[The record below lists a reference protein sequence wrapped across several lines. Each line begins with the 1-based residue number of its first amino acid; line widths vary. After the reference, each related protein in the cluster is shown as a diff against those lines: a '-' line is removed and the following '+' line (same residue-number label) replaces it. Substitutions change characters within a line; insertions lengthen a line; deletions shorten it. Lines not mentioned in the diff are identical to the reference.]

1 MFALIITLASVVY
14 GNQSRLPAG
23 GIHYFLGTRITVLNA
38 AFAGLFMLT
47 WGFCFNTLHLYRAR
61 RGTILRTLMRIAK
74 GCALMTLLLS
84 AYLYAAH
91 TRGPIVRIAAAFF
104 FASLCYEVVRVT
116 GGRLLRTWIASRDPQ
131 VVVILGSGRRAGKAW
146 RQIRTQYHDTVK
158 FLGFVDDRDPS
169 EMPPDVADRY
179 LGSIDNLS
187 ELLLRNVVDEMLIAL
202 PAKSC
207 YETIERAIII
217 AEEVGVEVVY
227 MHDVY
232 STTRKRA
239 GARDE
244 EIFSEL
250 VPQND
255 DYVTRQA
262 VKRFF
267 DVSIAAIALI
277 LSSPVFLIVAIA
289 VKFSSKGS
297 IFFVQHR
304 YGYRRRLFPMYKF
317 RSMVQDAPDLMA
329 ELEEHNEAD
338 GPIFKIKND
347 PRIHPLGR
355 LLRMSSLD
363 ELPQLLNVL
372 KGDMSLVGPR
382 PMSVRDVSRFT
393 EATLMRR
400 FSVKPGITGLWQV
413 SGRSGVSFEQW
424 IKLDF
429 NYIDSWSLGLDLR
442 ILARTIPAV
451 VRRSGAV

>member
-1 MFALIITLASVVY
+1 VY
-14 GNQSRLPAG
+14 GNQNRLPPG
-23 GIHYFLGTRITVLNA
+23 GIEEFLGTRVTVLNA

-47 WGFCFNTLHLYRAR
+47 WGFCFNSLHLYSAK
-61 RGTILRTLMRIAK
+61 RGGILRTLVRIAK
-74 GCALMTLLLS
+74 GCALMTLLLTT
-84 AYLYAAH
+84 YLYGTH
-91 TRGPIVRIAAAFF
+91 TRGPVLRIAIAFF
-104 FASLCYEVVRVT
+104 VASFCYESIRVT

-131 VVVILGSGRRAGKAW
+131 VVIILGSGRRAGKAW

-158 FLGFVDDRDPS
+158 LLGFVDDRDTS
-169 EMPPDVADRY
+169 EMAPDVADRY
-179 LGSIDNLS
+179 LGSVDQLS
-187 ELLLRNVVDEMLIAL
+187 ELLLRNVVDELLIAL

-207 YETIERAIII
+207 YETIERSIVI

-232 STTRKRA
+232 STTRKHLV
-239 GARDE
+239 GDE
-244 EIFSEL
+244 ELFSEL

-255 DYVTRQA
+255 NYVTRQA

-267 DVSIAAIALI
+267 DVTFAALALVLLAPLFLIIAIAIKLT
-277 LSSPVFLIVAIA
+277 
-289 VKFSSKGS
+289 SKGS

-317 RSMVQDAPDLMA
+317 RSMVREAPELMA
-329 ELEEHNEAD
+329 QLEDRNEAV
-338 GPIFKIKND
+338 GPIFKMRND
-347 PRIHPLGR
+347 PRVYPLGR
-355 LLRMSSLD
+355 LLRVSSMD
-363 ELPQLLNVL
+363 ELPQLWNVL

-382 PMSVRDVSRFT
+382 PMSIRDVSLFT

-400 FSVKPGITGLWQV
+400 FSVKPGITGLWQI
-413 SGRSGVSFEQW
+413 SGRSGTTFDQW

-429 NYIDSWSLGLDLR
+429 SYIDSWSLGLDLW